1 MAGSF
6 PPQGGNF
13 QSVEQSIRDKTCQE
27 KVGLLVFLRKV
38 LGATLWK
45 DRRHFA
51 KQGINLTEQ
60 SERGAGFVP
69 GHDLYSVIPDFEARD
84 SFIEVCD
91 VACNDHV
98 WDRKQEWVQSIL
110 GANW

>member
-6 PPQGGNF
+6 PPQGGKF
-13 QSVEQSIRDKTCQE
+13 QSVEHSIRDKTCQE
-27 KVGLLVFLRKV
+27 KVGLLVFSSESI
-38 LGATLWK
+38 GGHTLE
-45 DRRHFA
+45 RQAAFA

-84 SFIEVCD
+84 SFIRSV
-91 VACNDHV
+91 
-98 WDRKQEWVQSIL
+98 
-110 GANW
+110 